1 MFSWLFLR
9 YFLKYSFYCYALE
22 MPCLSRPTKGLD
34 SPICRDTKSFA
45 TKQREGDGG
54 LGEGGHFHDPVKQ
67 QNFDNDRYSIW
78 SKRVFD
84 GEIYSVGGLNL
95 KIISDGDDDDSDHSD
110 DYDKWSVY
118 TMMMIKDDQCT
129 RVSEANAVIN
139 DRRKARQGLL
149 DHFQTTLEVMRG

>member
-1 MFSWLFLR
+1 MQAGGNMQAEEKYATRGKICKRGEDMQAGVNLPLFFCGVASGCKFVPKRLVENIRPKMFSWLCLR

-67 QNFDNDRYSIW
+67 QNFDNDRYSI
-78 SKRVFD
+78 
-84 GEIYSVGGLNL
+84 
-95 KIISDGDDDDSDHSD
+95 
-110 DYDKWSVY
+110 
-118 TMMMIKDDQCT
+118 
-129 RVSEANAVIN
+129 
-139 DRRKARQGLL
+139 
-149 DHFQTTLEVMRG
+149 